1 MKRRTAKVLTLIFIL
16 CISLIVASCSMST
29 TNKQESETN
38 KTEKTDKTE
47 ESSGPKQSKEP
58 VTIVTLH
65 SEGTVPA
72 ENASI
77 IAEVRNRTGINWS
90 PLLVGPGELDTKLN
104 TMIASGNLP
113 DIFAFDQTKGEL
125 YIENGIL
132 LELDDLLKE
141 HGKEVLQ
148 NCEDYLGQ
156 GLNAGG
162 ITWGIPAPAGYP
174 TTMAIRTDWL
184 KNLNLSMPDDLD
196 SFYNVMKAFTYDDPD
211 QDGKDDTIGLA
222 NCIKYYPSIYSNIFG
237 AFGIPCGRPILVDGT
252 VTTSMKHPN
261 YLKAIEYFRR
271 LYSEGLME
279 PDFATIPNMSCLEK
293 LWNGTYGAIDFAPT
307 GTTNNWLGRYTEEVK
322 PTFDFVIIKG
332 EDGVGGTIKTYS
344 TTYKGIPKSCKHPE
358 EAMRLL
364 NYLSSVE
371 GDELLYLGIDGKHF
385 KWVDKNEG
393 KFEYLPPYD
402 VSATHRADGAF
413 IFWPLFS
420 RINDNTEIR
429 TLNSLT
435 RRGLELCRENFL
447 EDAFIFG
454 VPQIAKELGSTLT
467 DIEIEALA
475 NLIVTTGDVKAEYES
490 YIARWMAEGGEVW
503 EQQATEIYKKENPG
517 KLD

>member
-1 MKRRTAKVLTLIFIL
+1 MTMKKRTINVLVLIFIL
-16 CISLIVASCSMST
+16 CLSLIVTSCSAT
-29 TNKQESETN
+29 TTSKKEGETT
-38 KTEKTDKTE
+38 KTG
-47 ESSGPKQSKEP
+47 ESSAVATDNKEP

-77 IAEVRNRTGINWS
+77 ILEVRKRTGINWS
-90 PLLVGPGELDTKLN
+90 PILVGPGELENKLN

-113 DIFAFDQTKGEL
+113 DIFSFDQTKGEL
-125 YIENGIL
+125 YVENGVL
-132 LELDDLLKE
+132 LELDDLLEKY
-141 HGKEVLQ
+141 GQEVLK
-148 NCEDYLGQ
+148 NVKDYLGQ

-162 ITWGIPAPAGYP
+162 VTWGIPAPAGYP
-174 TTMAIRTDWL
+174 SVLAIRTDWL
-184 KNLNLSMPDDLD
+184 KNLNLEMPTDLD
-196 SFYNVMKAFTYDDPD
+196 SFYNVMKAFTYNDPD

-222 NCIKYYPSIYSNIFG
+222 NCIKYYPSMYSNLFG
-237 AFGIPCGRPILVDGT
+237 AFGIPIGRPIIVDGK

-261 YLKAIEYFRR
+261 YLKAIEYFRK
-271 LYSEGLME
+271 LYNEGLME

-307 GTTNNWLGRYTEEVK
+307 GTTNNWIGRYTEDPK
-322 PTFDFVIIKG
+322 PTFDFTIIKG
-332 EDGVGGTIKTYS
+332 EDGVGGTIRTYS
-344 TTYKGIPKSCKHPE
+344 TTYKGIAKSCKHPE
-358 EAMRLL
+358 EAMKLL

-371 GDELLYLGIDGKHF
+371 GDELLYLGIEGKHF
-385 KWVDKNEG
+385 KWVDKEEG

-420 RINDNTEIR
+420 RVDDNTEIR

-435 RRGLELCRENFL
+435 RKGLELCRQNFL

-454 VPQIAKELGSTLT
+454 VPQIAKELGSTLY

-490 YIARWMAEGGEVW
+490 YIQRWMDEGGEVW